1 MVRRV
6 VGIVYVV
13 AATLLAA
20 CDSEEEREAKECEDS
35 VYAYIMSQ
43 TFVERQ
49 LVAPSTAEFPY
60 ASKISNRHLGN
71 CRHRVV
77 AYVDAQNSFGAM
89 LRKPYTAVVRYDGN
103 GTWLLESLDLE

>member
-49 LVAPSTAEFPY
+49 LVF
-60 ASKISNRHLGN
+60 R
-71 CRHRVV
+71 
-77 AYVDAQNSFGAM
+77 Q
-89 LRKPYTAVVRYDGN
+89 
-103 GTWLLESLDLE
+103 